1 MGFELIKL
9 PTRRREN
16 FRQRLQ
22 PARWSRRRAHLVS
35 HHLTAAPYRLGQCPS
50 RSRELPAA
58 EGRSLDTRSVLVCVW
73 PEPRVSLR
81 PGHQWREL
89 TRGLGFR
96 SALMSAADAVRK
108 RDRVLSFT
116 DLRETSARAAGRFPG
131 TAVNFRGNRFASFSH
146 PQLASSISLI
156 ASSEPQ
162 TVAPNPHLSPSDHH
176 LTSSEP
182 QLVVPNAHLAPL
194 EPQVVATNPHLAP
207 LDHHLTSS
215 ETQVV
220 QSKSHLAAVLSQR
233 HLTSSEIQIVASDPH
248 FTVSDYMAG
257 MSERE
262 KCAFNGKQAKPCVG
276 SNVWSIPQGES
287 SWGLNLAGDMLLPS
301 EMPQSLML
309 PQLGNTGARGTE
321 VSGLQSRPRA
331 PTIGSFSSATTG
343 SDRESFRDFG
353 GRCSSSSESEN
364 SCAMSAS
371 DAGSVRSRSTDD
383 IPTTTTL
390 KETPTTL
397 DGEAEDVGTQR
408 AFSAGGSSGKNGK
421 PPVSFIELISK
432 AILSSPN
439 NRMMLHEIY
448 RYIMAQHPYYN
459 NDKKAWRNSVRHN
472 LSLNECFEKFN
483 RTENGKGHL
492 WRIHP
497 NCIDDFMRGDFRRRR
512 ARQRARN
519 KPVASAPSVFDPF
532 STTFNNEGYGYVGSS
547 YGPGYSGAGWPER
560 RDSGMKMDMTLTP
573 PVALRQMVGV
583 DSLTHLQAGRGP
595 LFPRRDTAINAA
607 FGTHTDVNVVGRG
620 GPQLAAGAGSAD
632 RVQGDLVDEREVRGD
647 VPSPMFPSS
656 YQPPQPLSVMSC
668 GFLPSA
674 PVPAR
679 RLPYCRATE
688 SRSQPLLTAHL
699 PCSSFA
705 PFHGSYSTF
714 RTFSTTSMTHSAA
727 GSSPSAPSTWG
738 VAFQRPCSDTS
749 TKHPASTF
757 LPPTSVSGSVS
768 SSPLETSS
776 TCNPSPAYPT
786 GSYPPSDSALA
797 SASFTVQGSYDCK
810 VRDSVY
816 SVTWQEANVDR
827 SCCDEL

>member
-1 MGFELIKL
+1 MGWDSDRRVPPPPPPVSPTPL
-9 PTRRREN
+9 PTN
-16 FRQRLQ
+16 
-22 PARWSRRRAHLVS
+22 S
-35 HHLTAAPYRLGQCPS
+35 
-50 RSRELPAA
+50 
-58 EGRSLDTRSVLVCVW
+58 
-73 PEPRVSLR
+73 
-81 PGHQWREL
+81 
-89 TRGLGFR
+89 
-96 SALMSAADAVRK
+96 LMSTADAW
-108 RDRVLSFT
+108 VLSST
-116 DLRETSARAAGRFPG
+116 DLRETSARAAGRSPG
-131 TAVNFRGNRFASFSH
+131 TAVNFRGNRFVSFSH
-146 PQLASSISLI
+146 PQLASSLSLI
-156 ASSEPQ
+156 AKSEPQ

-176 LTSSEP
+176 LALSEP
-182 QLVVPNAHLAPL
+182 QLVALNAHLAQLEPQVVAPNTHL
-194 EPQVVATNPHLAP
+194 SSSEPQVVATNPHLAP
-207 LDHHLTSS
+207 LDHHRTSS
-215 ETQVV
+215 EAQVV
-220 QSKSHLAAVLSQR
+220 QSKSHLAAVLSHR

-248 FTVSDYMAG
+248 FTVSDHITGMAG

-262 KCAFNGKQAKPCVG
+262 KCAFIGKQAKPCVG

-287 SWGLNLAGDMLLPS
+287 NWGPNLAGDMLLPS
-301 EMPQSLML
+301 ELPQSLML

-331 PTIGSFSSATTG
+331 PAIGSFSSATTG
-343 SDRESFRDFG
+343 SDSESFRDFG

-371 DAGSVRSRSTDD
+371 DAGSVRSHSTDD
-383 IPTTTTL
+383 TPTTATL
-390 KETPTTL
+390 KQTPTTL
-397 DGEAEDVGTQR
+397 GGEAEDVGTQG
-408 AFSAGGSSGKNGK
+408 AVSAGGSSGKNGK

-547 YGPGYSGAGWPER
+547 YGPSYSGAGWPER

-595 LFPRRDTAINAA
+595 LFPRRDTAMNAA
-607 FGTHTDVNVVGRG
+607 FGPHTGVNVVGRG
-620 GPQLAAGAGSAD
+620 GPQLAAGAGAAD
-632 RVQGDLVDEREVRGD
+632 GVQGDLVAEREVRGD
-647 VPSPMFPSS
+647 VPPPMFPSS

-674 PVPAR
+674 PDPAR
-679 RLPYCRATE
+679 RLPFCRATE

-714 RTFSTTSMTHSAA
+714 RAFSTTSMTHSAA

-738 VAFQRPCSDTS
+738 VALQRQGNDTL

-757 LPPTSVSGSVS
+757 LPPTSVSPTHGLSPPVPGSVS

-776 TCNPSPAYPT
+776 ACNPSPAYPT
-786 GSYPPSDSALA
+786 VSYPSNDSAQA

-810 VRDSVY
+810 G
-816 SVTWQEANVDR
+816 
-827 SCCDEL
+827 